1 MGMSIADGAWLR
13 KSHSGGVDSFPVP
26 RDTFAGMEPD
36 TTKEDILIR
45 RILIGAISLAVAG
58 ALGLATVIAVM
69 VSYNFN
75 FLNWME

>member
-1 MGMSIADGAWLR
+1 MAMSIADGAWLR

-26 RDTFAGMEPD
+26 RATFDGMEPD
-36 TTKEDILIR
+36 KEDILIR